1 MISASITIALL
12 VGTIA
17 LIAARRKVSQ
27 TTLTATWWWTLGSF
41 VAAAVVEL
49 AATWQILT
57 DDPTVAA
64 LRYAARALLVC
75 PTVSLIGAKRPQAGP
90 WNFVVLSLWGVVA
103 LPAAEAL
110 FLNTGQPLEIQA
122 FRSWFLA
129 GLIVVSLVNVFP
141 TRHGLAGLIAVAGQT
156 FLLAEYLP
164 FPLPVSPTV
173 TSIVGFGALAIAAIF
188 FAQQPAR
195 AKGNTTLDRLWLD
208 FRDMFGLFWGLR
220 VHERLNAAAKMHHW
234 PVVLQWSGWTT
245 ADGQRL
251 TSELAAEEQRAIL
264 TTFRGLLRRF
274 VSNAWI
280 DSRLLSRD
288 D

>member
-12 VGTIA
+12 AGITA
-17 LIAARRKVSQ
+17 LIAARGKVSQ
-27 TTLTATWWWTLGSF
+27 TTLTATWWWTLASF
-41 VAAAVVEL
+41 VAAALVEL
-49 AATWQILT
+49 AATWQFVT
-57 DDPTVAA
+57 DVATITA
-64 LRYAARALLVC
+64 LRYAARALLLC

-110 FLNTGQPLEIQA
+110 FLNTGQPVEIQA
-122 FRSWFLA
+122 FRSWFLVA
-129 GLIVVSLVNVFP
+129 LIVVSFVNVFP
-141 TRHGLAGLIAVAGQT
+141 TRHGLAALLAVAGQT
-156 FLLAEYLP
+156 LLLAEYLP
-164 FPLPVSPTV
+164 IPLAVSASV
-173 TSIVGFGALAIAAIF
+173 TSSVGFGILAVAAVLVAL
-188 FAQQPAR
+188 QPAR
-195 AKGNTTLDRLWLD
+195 AKATTSLDQLWLD
-208 FRDMFGLFWGLR
+208 FRDLFGLFWGLR
-220 VHERLNAAAKMHHW
+220 VQERLNAAAKMYQW

-251 TSELAAEEQRAIL
+251 TSELAADEQRAIL

-280 DSRLLSRD
+280 DSRLPSRD